1 MSVLAISILL
11 AVIGAVL
18 FALIGLISGTDETAI
33 MVPFT
38 LLVILLGAPPA
49 AVFSFFMA
57 AVLAKHLTH
66 AVPTALMGIPGDTTA
81 VPLIDHATTLRR
93 FGMPHIALRKMV
105 SGGVIGAFIALPT
118 AILLG
123 QFLGQFA
130 DFFKASAGLIF
141 TIAAVLIAFFSKGKW
156 VSVLMIIPFAF
167 FIKSL
172 DMFSFSILDKH
183 LAISFF
189 LGIAIGPMFS
199 DLLIASSSSARHTLQ
214 KEKPKEYH
222 LAPEIKS
229 WSGYFPNPFRILT
242 GRQTIFTSITTFI
255 SSLTFVFSPVGMT
268 SLMGEIV
275 GSRTKGVYKKS
286 TTSLTVMNGVTE
298 STYIAEAIIPLIAF
312 GIPLSPVALGP
323 ASPLFNAPPIF
334 TSDPIHNLHSFLNPW
349 EFFLYGAIG
358 LSVAA
363 LIAYPFSMNYAR
375 KATVLV
381 MKNISQEAI
390 VGMFIGLACL
400 LAYHEAQLVGIVL
413 TLTMAAVGGLLN
425 RVLGVGS
432 GVQFMIFYGST
443 WMMATLF
450 GITL

>member
-1 MSVLAISILL
+1 MSLLLTVILFAL
-11 AVIGAVL
+11 LGAVV
-18 FALIGLISGTDETAI
+18 FSLIGLISGTDETAI
-33 MVPFT
+33 MVPLT

-49 AVFSFFMA
+49 AVFAFFMA

-93 FGMPHIALRKMV
+93 MGMPHIALRKMI

-118 AILLG
+118 AVLLG
-123 QFLGQFA
+123 EFLGQFA
-130 DFFKASAGLIF
+130 DFFKASAGIIF
-141 TIAAVLIAFFSKGKW
+141 TLAAILIAFFSKGKW
-156 VSVLMIIPFAF
+156 VSILMILPFAF

-172 DMFSFSILDKH
+172 NLISFSILDKN

-199 DLLIASSSSARHTLQ
+199 DILIATSSSARRSIERD
-214 KEKPKEYH
+214 KAKEYH
-222 LAPEIKS
+222 LAPETKS
-229 WSGYFPNPFRILT
+229 WKGYFPNPLKILT
-242 GRQTIFTSITTFI
+242 GRQKFFTSITTFI

-275 GSRTKGVYKKS
+275 GSRTKGSYKKS

-298 STYIAEAIIPLIAF
+298 STYIAEALIPLIAF

-323 ASPLFNAPPIF
+323 ASPLFNAPPVY
-334 TSDPIHNLHSFLNPW
+334 SVDPINNLHTYLTSW

-358 LSVAA
+358 LIVAT

-375 KATVLV
+375 KASVIVMRLV
-381 MKNISQEAI
+381 SQEAI
-390 VGMFIGLACL
+390 VAMFIGLACL
-400 LAYHEAQLVGIVL
+400 LAFHEAQLVGIVL
-413 TLTMAAVGGLLN
+413 TFTVAAVGGLLN
-425 RVLGVGS
+425 RILGMGA
-432 GVQFMIFYGST
+432 GVQFMVFYASS
-443 WMMATLF
+443 WLMMTIF
-450 GITL
+450 GI